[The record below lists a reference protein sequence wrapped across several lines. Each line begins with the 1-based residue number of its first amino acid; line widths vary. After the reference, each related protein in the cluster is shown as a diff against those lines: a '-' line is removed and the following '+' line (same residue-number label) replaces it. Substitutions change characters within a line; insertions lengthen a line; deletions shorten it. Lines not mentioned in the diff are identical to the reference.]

1 MKIIKK
7 SAIFSPCNQYRY
19 SLSRVWNLSQKPALI
34 IGLNPSTADEK
45 KDDPTIRRS
54 MHYAYRWGF
63 GGLIMVNLFAFKAT
77 LPSDLRKANHP
88 IGEDNNKFIIEHQKE
103 SGIVLVA
110 WGNDGALH
118 NRDKEVLDLI
128 NNPMCLKVNKTG
140 QPAHPLYQKKGL
152 SPIQYP
158 ISAVCEMC
166 L

>member
-77 LPSDLRKANHP
+77 LPSDLRKANLP

-128 NNPMCLKVNKTG
+128 DLSAPNNVSTIWPVISGIAVSNKVAKTIIIDVKTNF
-140 QPAHPLYQKKGL
+140 PK
-152 SPIQYP
+152 
-158 ISAVCEMC
+158 
-166 L
+166 

>member
-1 MKIIKK
+1 
-7 SAIFSPCNQYRY
+7 
-19 SLSRVWNLSQKPALI
+19 
-34 IGLNPSTADEK
+34 
-45 KDDPTIRRS
+45 

-118 NRDKEVLDLI
+118 YRDKEVLDLI

-140 QPAHPLYQKKGL
+140 QPAHPLYQKKDL

-158 ISAVCEMC
+158 C
-166 L
+166 

>member
-19 SLSRVWNLSQKPALI
+19 SLSRIWSLNQKPALI
-34 IGLNPSTADEK
+34 IGLNPSTADETE
-45 KDDPTIRRS
+45 DDPTIRRS
-54 MHYAYRWGF
+54 MHYSYQWGF

-88 IGEDNNKFIIEHQKE
+88 FGKDNNKFIIEHQRE

-128 NNPMCLKVNKTG
+128 NNPMCLKINKTG
-140 QPAHPLYQKKGL
+140 QPAHPLYQNKGL
-152 SPIQYP
+152 SPIQYT
-158 ISAVCEMC
+158 S
-166 L
+166 

>member
-1 MKIIKK
+1 ME
-7 SAIFSPCNQYRY
+7 S
-19 SLSRVWNLSQKPALI
+19 KPKACI
-34 IGLNPSTADEK
+34 NYWAKPSTADET

-88 IGEDNNKFIIEHQKE
+88 IGEDNNKFIIEYQRE

-118 NRDKEVLDLI
+118 NRDKEVLDFI
-128 NNPMCLKVNKTG
+128 NNPMCLKINKTG
-140 QPAHPLYQKKGL
+140 QPAHPLYQNKGL
-152 SPIQYP
+152 SPIQYT
-158 ISAVCEMC
+158 S
-166 L
+166 

>member
-1 MKIIKK
+1 MPKACI
-7 SAIFSPCNQYRY
+7 NYR
-19 SLSRVWNLSQKPALI
+19 A
-34 IGLNPSTADEK
+34 NPSTANETE
-45 KDDPTIRRS
+45 DDPTIRRS

-158 ISAVCEMC
+158 S
-166 L
+166 

>member
-63 GGLIMVNLFAFKAT
+63 GGLIMVNLFALKAT
-77 LPSDLRKANHP
+77 LPSDLRKANNP

-140 QPAHPLYQKKGL
+140 QPAHPLYQKKCL

-158 ISAVCEMC
+158 S
-166 L
+166 